1 MEASAILL
9 FCSFLS
15 ANLTIST
22 AVDTLNAT
30 QLLKDGET
38 IVSANGRF
46 NHQQVPGNLIHNGS
60 TIWRSN
66 TSRPPRNPS
75 ATLLDSG
82 NLVVKDEN
90 ESNDP
95 ENFLWQ
101 SFDYPCDTLL
111 EGTKLG
117 RNLVTGLDRCLSS
130 WKTPDDPSPSNFTY
144 RLDISGFPELVL
156 RDSSVIRFRPGPWNG
171 IRFSGTPELKPNKF
185 FTVSVVINEKEVY
198 GTYVL

>member
-1 MEASAILL
+1 MEASLL

-30 QLLKDGET
+30 QSLKDGET

-46 NHQQVPGNLIHNGS
+46 NHQQVPGNLVQTNTSQNCSNGFITEAPFGVQS
-60 TIWRSN
+60 SN
-66 TSRPPRNPS
+66 TSRPLRNPS

-101 SFDYPCDTLL
+101 SFNYPCDTLL

-117 RNLVTGLDRCLSS
+117 RNLVTGLDQCLSS
-130 WKTPDDPSPSNFTY
+130 WKTPDDPSPGNFTY
-144 RLDISGFPELVL
+144 WFDIGRFPELVL
-156 RDSSVIRFRPGPWNG
+156 RDSSVIRFRPGPWN
-171 IRFSGTPELKPNKF
+171 
-185 FTVSVVINEKEVY
+185 
-198 GTYVL
+198 